1 MKSRLLE
8 RSRSGRG
15 ARLFF
20 FGTSAALS
28 LAAGAAEFVGVSD
41 VGDASSLTNKTA
53 WSDASDWTAG
63 ETSSAAGYRTG
74 VWQPNPAADY
84 VFSKRGCMLRP
95 PRFNDY
101 RFIGRSLQL
110 GTADGASATF
120 GVGTSLRTAVQEL
133 DFSQSRLICAN
144 GAVSQYFTGATR
156 ILGPVEIVARPD
168 VNGLPTF
175 YFNANQQ
182 VWDTA
187 GCNGGVALEFAGKVT
202 GAVGTMAECRI
213 FLYNES
219 KPWENCSAT
228 NTVIRFTGDL
238 SDCHATFVIR
248 PWGNL
253 AKDAVPI
260 AGRRVTFSTSCA
272 QMPGKL
278 EVWRGGAIQLVGTET
293 TFTVGELELCGDNL
307 IEIPYDFD
315 AGRGATLVTK
325 SLTQTGKV
333 RVRPVLTG
341 TDDGTKAF
349 AHALLK
355 APTGV
360 TLNADDFVLDRA
372 LAGVPYTLS
381 VANDSD
387 GCSTLWLKHGVLVT
401 LAKGDGGSGAGV
413 SFSPESGSPHHW
425 QGVAADEWPTD
436 GQDYL
441 NDGQML
447 RGANTPD
454 DQTFGGDTLTL
465 RSQSGNATLALR
477 AKKSV
482 TVNDL
487 RVDASY
493 GRDVTISHY
502 ATANKDTW
510 PNTQSGICDLN
521 GCARVASD
529 LTKDGGVLFSLS
541 TERGFRYGLTLSGEA
556 LVTYEGF
563 CEKQSY
569 KPNAYHWLTVANP
582 DLTGKVRLCYKQSY
596 DCTKSAYNYSWVPDE
611 GITLPNRTFGTR
623 VFIDDPLCFGGPE
636 PTFTYDALQIEDYT
650 ILHPMRSMTFD
661 DATRGIQIANNKAG
675 GAPVARLDVTNDVV
689 LTICQKINFTGA
701 EATLVKE
708 GEGLLAF
715 GAGCRPTFGTEQSA
729 DPSVSSNNLF
739 RILEGAFKPTAHG
752 VCDGLQVSFGKD
764 AKLVL
769 DAEPTDSD
777 LARYGLYNAAYRAG
791 RTDRTGA
798 DVYPGRPLSLEEG
811 ATAYRVEIVKGS
823 KARPPKKLGLFTVGA
838 EFADDLVGRIVV
850 EHPYPSEWMTEIVA
864 ETFDAPEHGGQLVTF
879 SLRFRRGCALILR

>member
-1 MKSRLLE
+1 MNSRLLE
-8 RSRSGRG
+8 RSRR
-15 ARLFF
+15 AAAL
-20 FGTSAALS
+20 FGTSAALALS
-28 LAAGAAEFVGVSD
+28 ATAAEFVGVGSD

-53 WSDASDWTAG
+53 WSDASAWTAG
-63 ETSSAAGYRTG
+63 EISSSAGYRTG
-74 VWQPNPAADY
+74 VWQPNPAEAY
-84 VFSKRGCMLRP
+84 VFAKQGASVLRA

-101 RFIGRSLQL
+101 RFVGQSLQL
-110 GTADGASATF
+110 GAVGGATAIFAVGMPASDMQ
-120 GVGTSLRTAVQEL
+120 VL
-133 DFSQSRLICAN
+133 DFASSKLICAN
-144 GAVSQYFTGATR
+144 GAVSQYQPRATR
-156 ILGPVEIVARPD
+156 ILGPVEIAARPD
-168 VNGLPTF
+168 ANGLPTF
-175 YFNANQQ
+175 YFNANNQ
-182 VWDTA
+182 VLDTEA
-187 GCNGGVALEFAGKVT
+187 CNGGVALEFAGKVT
-202 GAVGTMAECRI
+202 GAAGTMAECRI
-213 FLYNES
+213 YNYT
-219 KPWENCSAT
+219 ENFVNCTST

-238 SDCHATFVIR
+238 SDCHSTLVIR

-253 AKDAVPI
+253 AKDAVPV

-272 QMPGKL
+272 QMPGRL

-293 TFTVGELELCGDNL
+293 AFTVGELELCGDNL
-307 IEIPYDFD
+307 IEIPYDFVT
-315 AGRGATLVTK
+315 GRGVTLVANA
-325 SLTQTGKV
+325 LTQTGKV

-349 AHALLK
+349 SHALLK
-355 APTGV
+355 APAGV
-360 TLNADDFVLDRA
+360 TLNADDFALDS
-372 LAGVPYTLS
+372 LAGVPYTLA
-381 VANDSD
+381 VADDAD
-387 GCSTLWLKHGVLVT
+387 GRSTLWLKHGVLVT
-401 LAKGDGGSGAGV
+401 LAKGDGGSTGV
-413 SFSPESGSPHHW
+413 SFSQEGSLPHHW
-425 QGVAADEWPTD
+425 QGVAADEWPTA
-436 GQDYL
+436 GKDYL

-465 RSQSGNATLALR
+465 RSQGGTATLALR

-487 RVDASY
+487 RMDARY
-493 GRDVTISHY
+493 GRDVVVSHY

-521 GCARVASD
+521 GRARVASD
-529 LTKDGGVLFSLS
+529 LTKAGGVRFALS
-541 TERGFRYGLTLSGEA
+541 TERGFRYGMTLSGEA
-556 LVTYEGF
+556 FVSYEGY
-563 CEKQSY
+563 CESNESK
-569 KPNAYHWLTVANP
+569 KPNAYHGLTVANP
-582 DLTGKVRLCYKQSY
+582 DLTGKVRLCYQQDYVWNSG
-596 DCTKSAYNYSWVPDE
+596 DGVTVPNE
-611 GITLPNRTFGTR
+611 TFGTR

-650 ILHPMRSMTFD
+650 ILHPMKSMTFD
-661 DATRGIQIANNKAG
+661 DATRGIQIANNKTG

-708 GEGLLAF
+708 GEGLLVF
-715 GAGCRPTFGTEQSA
+715 GAGCRPTFGTEQAA

-752 VCDGLQVSFGKD
+752 VCEGLQVSFGKD

-798 DVYPGRPLSLEEG
+798 DVYPGAPLSLEDG
-811 ATAYRVEIVKGS
+811 ATAYRVEIVKGA
-823 KARPPKKLGLFTVGA
+823 KARPPRKLGLFTVGA
-838 EFADDLVGRIVV
+838 EYADDLAGRIVI
-850 EHPYPSEWMTEIVA
+850 ENPYPSEWTMEIVA